1 MKRTIFT
8 SIKNVFNKVTVPR
21 KRITLIKTAGTLAGS
36 NPLLNV
42 PESQDLQ
49 EWPKEKIDEFLMANP
64 HQGPNQ
70 LSSAKDDFRSV
81 FEAEKS
87 GPSIGESG
95 SISFQSVH
103 RVSVRG
109 VLEATHTTQSYEMSE
124 NELDLLN
131 TTHSSYIDSEVL
143 SSDS

>member
-21 KRITLIKTAGTLAGS
+21 KRLSLIKPAGTFAGS
-36 NPLLNV
+36 SPLGNV
-42 PESQDLQ
+42 PESQNVQD
-49 EWPKEKIDEFLMANP
+49 WPKEKIDEFLMANP

-70 LSSAKDDFRSV
+70 ISSTKDDFRAV
-81 FEAEKS
+81 FEAEKT

-109 VLEATHTTQSYEMSE
+109 VLDAAHTTQSYDMSE

-131 TTHSSYIDSEVL
+131 TTHSSYINSEVL